1 METAAMS
8 ESDTSKAGE
17 FKTARVTVRRR
28 PRRGSYDYAS
38 IAAILDATFLCHVGF
53 VVDGQPYV
61 IPTAFGRDGKTL
73 YIHGSAVSRML
84 KHLSGGV
91 PVCVTATLLDGIV
104 LARSLFNHSMNY
116 RSVIVL
122 GTAVPA
128 DGEEKLHGLKC
139 ISEHILAGRW
149 AEARAPNEIE
159 LRATSVLKVVISEA
173 SAKVREGP
181 PMDDE
186 GDYQLSCWAGVVPIA
201 LRAGEPVPEE
211 HVPANAEIPD
221 YIRRFVAAT

>member
-1 METAAMS
+1 MS
-8 ESDTSKAGE
+8 KSATSKAGE

-84 KHLSGGV
+84 KHLSDGV
-91 PVCVTATLLDGIV
+91 PVCVTATSLDGIV

-116 RSVIVL
+116 RSVVVL
-122 GTAVPA
+122 GTAVPT
-128 DGEEKLHGLKC
+128 DGDEKLRALKC
-139 ISEHILAGRW
+139 ISEHIVAGRW
-149 AEARAPNEIE
+149 AEPNPAE
-159 LRATSVLKVVISEA
+159 LRATSVLKVDITEA

-186 GDYQLSCWAGVVPIA
+186 EDYQLPCWAGVIPIA
-201 LRAGEPVPEE
+201 LRAGEPVPDE
-211 HVPANAEIPD
+211 HVPANAELPD
-221 YIRRFVAAT
+221 YIRRFIAAT